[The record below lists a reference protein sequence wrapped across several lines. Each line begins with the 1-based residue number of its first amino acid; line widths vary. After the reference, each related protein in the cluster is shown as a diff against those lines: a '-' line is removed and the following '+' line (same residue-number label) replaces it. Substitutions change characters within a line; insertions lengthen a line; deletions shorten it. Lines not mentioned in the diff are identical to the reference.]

1 LPFPQAAA
9 IPCCRSKYSRREILA
24 ASTAFFFSGRLFAQS
39 SSSTREPVIDIHQ
52 HIVYNDRT
60 AEQLI
65 AHQRTMGVSTSVLM
79 PTGDRGAGHPGGSG
93 DHEAVLELCRSHPGE
108 FVFFANEISDR
119 AEAPKIIERQL
130 RRGAIGIGE
139 QKFRV
144 DCDSPHIE
152 RIAEVARSFGVPV
165 LMHFEH
171 GRYNRHI
178 ERFHRILEKYP
189 TVSFIGHAQA
199 WWGNIDKNHDQ
210 TKSYPRGSVT
220 PGGITDRYLSD
231 YSNCYADLS
240 AGSGYNAITRDEDRY
255 REFIVRHQDKLVYG
269 SDCSESTGRRPE
281 CVGANILAAI
291 RRLAPNKTIER
302 KIVYENPKRLLKL

>member
-1 LPFPQAAA
+1 MPH
-9 IPCCRSKYSRREILA
+9 SRREFLV
-24 ASTAFFFSGRLFAQS
+24 ASTAALFSGRPHAQS
-39 SSSTREPVIDIHQ
+39 SSATREPVIDIHQ

-60 AEQLI
+60 VEQLI
-65 AHQRTMGVSTSVLM
+65 AHQRTMGVTTTVLM
-79 PTGDRGAGHPGGSG
+79 PTGDRGEGHPGGSG
-93 DHEAVLELCRSHPGE
+93 DHEAVLELCRTHSGE

-144 DCDSPHIE
+144 DCDSPYNE
-152 RIAEVARSFGVPV
+152 RVAEVARSFNVPV
-165 LMHFEH
+165 VMHFEH

-178 ERFHRILEKYP
+178 ERFYRMLEKFP
-189 TVSFIGHAQA
+189 TVNFIGHAQA

-220 PGGITDRYLSD
+220 SGGITDRYLSD
-231 YSNCYADLS
+231 YPNCYADLS
-240 AGSGYNAITRDEDRY
+240 AGSGYNALTRDEDHY
-255 REFIVRHQDKLVYG
+255 RQFLVRHQDKLVFG
-269 SDCSESTGRRPE
+269 SDCSESIGTRPE

-291 RRLAPNKTIER
+291 RRLAPEKAIER
-302 KIVYENPKRLLKL
+302 KVLYENAKRLLKL

>member
-1 LPFPQAAA
+1 M
-9 IPCCRSKYSRREILA
+9 
-24 ASTAFFFSGRLFAQS
+24 
-39 SSSTREPVIDIHQ
+39 IDIHQ

-60 AEQLI
+60 VEQLI
-65 AHQRTMGVSTSVLM
+65 AHQRTMGVTTTVLL
-79 PTGDRGAGHPGGSG
+79 PTGDRGEGHPGGSG
-93 DHEAVLELCRSHPGE
+93 DHEAVLELCRTHPGE
-108 FVFFANEISDR
+108 FVFFANEISDH

-178 ERFHRILEKYP
+178 ERFHLMLERFP
-189 TVSFIGHAQA
+189 TVNFIGHAQA
-199 WWGNIDKNHDQ
+199 WWGNIHKNHEQ
-210 TKSYPRGSVT
+210 TNNYPRGSVT

-231 YSNCYADLS
+231 YSNCFADLS
-240 AGSGYNAITRDEDRY
+240 AGSGYNAITRDEDKELRARDQQCGLKHWRFEY
-255 REFIVRHQDKLVYG
+255 IDLSYEEPTHCLVWTPVCCADRSIDGGLSFFQCPSALDWHRSRDRTCGVQSWSKKAPSFI
-269 SDCSESTGRRPE
+269 P
-281 CVGANILAAI
+281 
-291 RRLAPNKTIER
+291 P
-302 KIVYENPKRLLKL
+302 